1 MSIITLTFIE
11 MINHLMINYQNQLD
25 NIEMQKIT
33 IVSLNKF
40 DLDHLKQ
47 GVKID
52 DFTIKLSN
60 KEICTTNNQNQ
71 KRYCIKNKLPSF
83 TFIEMIFSLLITI
96 VLLSTVPLTIKII
109 SQYKQIALE
118 NSSIEFEL
126 FHSDLLKEQKRMHLN
141 QLLKIS
147 ILYT

>member
-1 MSIITLTFIE
+1 MLDSLFAFFIMSIITLTFIE

-60 KEICTTNNQNQ
+60 KEICTT
-71 KRYCIKNKLPSF
+71 K
-83 TFIEMIFSLLITI
+83 
-96 VLLSTVPLTIKII
+96 
-109 SQYKQIALE
+109 
-118 NSSIEFEL
+118 
-126 FHSDLLKEQKRMHLN
+126 
-141 QLLKIS
+141 
-147 ILYT
+147 

>member
-1 MSIITLTFIE
+1 MLDSLFAFFIMSIITLTFIE
-11 MINHLMINYQNQLD
+11 MINYLMINYQNQLD

-71 KRYCIKNKLPSF
+71 KRYCIKK
-83 TFIEMIFSLLITI
+83 
-96 VLLSTVPLTIKII
+96 
-109 SQYKQIALE
+109 
-118 NSSIEFEL
+118 
-126 FHSDLLKEQKRMHLN
+126 
-141 QLLKIS
+141 
-147 ILYT
+147 

>member
-1 MSIITLTFIE
+1 MLDSLFAFFILSIITLTFIE

-71 KRYCIKNKLPSF
+71 KVDCIKK
-83 TFIEMIFSLLITI
+83 
-96 VLLSTVPLTIKII
+96 
-109 SQYKQIALE
+109 
-118 NSSIEFEL
+118 
-126 FHSDLLKEQKRMHLN
+126 
-141 QLLKIS
+141 
-147 ILYT
+147 

>member
-1 MSIITLTFIE
+1 MLDSLFAFFIMSIITLTFIE

-60 KEICTTNNQNQ
+60 KEICTTNN
-71 KRYCIKNKLPSF
+71 
-83 TFIEMIFSLLITI
+83 
-96 VLLSTVPLTIKII
+96 
-109 SQYKQIALE
+109 
-118 NSSIEFEL
+118 
-126 FHSDLLKEQKRMHLN
+126 
-141 QLLKIS
+141 
-147 ILYT
+147 

>member
-1 MSIITLTFIE
+1 MLDSLFAFFIMSIITLTFIE

-33 IVSLNKF
+33 IVSLNKL

-71 KRYCIKNKLPSF
+71 KRYCIKK
-83 TFIEMIFSLLITI
+83 
-96 VLLSTVPLTIKII
+96 
-109 SQYKQIALE
+109 
-118 NSSIEFEL
+118 
-126 FHSDLLKEQKRMHLN
+126 
-141 QLLKIS
+141 
-147 ILYT
+147 

>member
-1 MSIITLTFIE
+1 MLDSLFAFFIMSIITLTFIE

-60 KEICTTNNQNQ
+60 EEVCATNNQN
-71 KRYCIKNKLPSF
+71 KKHYCIKK
-83 TFIEMIFSLLITI
+83 
-96 VLLSTVPLTIKII
+96 
-109 SQYKQIALE
+109 
-118 NSSIEFEL
+118 
-126 FHSDLLKEQKRMHLN
+126 
-141 QLLKIS
+141 
-147 ILYT
+147 

>member
-1 MSIITLTFIE
+1 MLDSLFAFFIMSIITLTFIE

-71 KRYCIKNKLPSF
+71 KRYCIKK
-83 TFIEMIFSLLITI
+83 
-96 VLLSTVPLTIKII
+96 
-109 SQYKQIALE
+109 
-118 NSSIEFEL
+118 
-126 FHSDLLKEQKRMHLN
+126 
-141 QLLKIS
+141 
-147 ILYT
+147 

>member
-1 MSIITLTFIE
+1 MLDSLFAFFIMSIITLTFIE
-11 MINHLMINYQNQLD
+11 MINHLMINYQNQLN

-71 KRYCIKNKLPSF
+71 KRYCIKK
-83 TFIEMIFSLLITI
+83 
-96 VLLSTVPLTIKII
+96 
-109 SQYKQIALE
+109 
-118 NSSIEFEL
+118 
-126 FHSDLLKEQKRMHLN
+126 
-141 QLLKIS
+141 
-147 ILYT
+147 

>member
-1 MSIITLTFIE
+1 MLDSLFAFFIMSIITLTFIE

-71 KRYCIKNKLPSF
+71 KRYCI
-83 TFIEMIFSLLITI
+83 
-96 VLLSTVPLTIKII
+96 
-109 SQYKQIALE
+109 
-118 NSSIEFEL
+118 
-126 FHSDLLKEQKRMHLN
+126 
-141 QLLKIS
+141 
-147 ILYT
+147 